1 MNLLDYLPGVP
12 NFPKPG
18 ILFRDISPLL
28 ANPTAFNEAIVQLA
42 ILSKQFDY
50 THILGIESRGFIFG
64 SALAHHANKG
74 FVLARKPNKL
84 PLASHRQAY
93 GLEYGSDSLE
103 MQKSTLEKTAKVL
116 IIDDVL
122 ATGGT
127 IIAAQQLLKSAQFEV
142 CGALTLLEIA
152 GLDGGELLKQ
162 AGITHQTVLLA

>member
-1 MNLLDYLPGVP
+1 M
-12 NFPKPG
+12 
-18 ILFRDISPLL
+18 
-28 ANPTAFNEAIVQLA
+28 
-42 ILSKQFDY
+42 
-50 THILGIESRGFIFG
+50 
-64 SALAHHANKG
+64 
-74 FVLARKPNKL
+74 ARKPNKL